1 MAKWSEE
8 RKQAAS
14 EAMKARLA
22 SKEPV
27 KEEIAVE
34 APVVPVE
41 EPIEREGSLGF
52 LMSRE
57 DRIQS
62 MLNAVK
68 ILPPNLIKDGRH
80 TKENVQA
87 LNCFT
92 VTDAMMD
99 EVYRD
104 FQH

>member
-22 SKEPV
+22 V
-27 KEEIAVE
+27 KQEVAVE

-52 LMSRE
+52 LMSRD

-99 EVYRD
+99 EVYKD
-104 FQH
+104 FKHEW

>member
-22 SKEPV
+22 V
-27 KEEIAVE
+27 KQEVAVE
-34 APVVPVE
+34 APVVPIE

-80 TKENVQA
+80 TRENVQA

-99 EVYRD
+99 EVYKD
-104 FQH
+104 FKHDW